1 MAEGTT
7 ATTVD
12 EYLAALPDD
21 RRPALAALRSL
32 IVDHLPDG
40 YEETVLWG
48 MPSYVVP
55 LARYPDTYNGQ
66 PLAYVSFA
74 AQKRYS
80 SLYLMALYSDS
91 AEDQAFRERWAG
103 GKGLDMGKSCVRFRE
118 LEDLDLPLIGETI
131 AATPVDRF
139 LETYERLR
147 SR

>member
-1 MAEGTT
+1 VAEGTT

-55 LARYPDTYNGQ
+55 LVRYPDTYNGQ

-74 AQKRYS
+74 AQKRYA

-91 AEDQAFRERWAG
+91 AEDQAFRSRWAG
-103 GKGLDMGKSCVRFRE
+103 GKRLYMGKSCVRFRG
-118 LEDLDLPLIGETI
+118 LDDLDLPLIGETI
-131 AATPVDRF
+131 AATTVDRF
-139 LETYERLR
+139 LETYERIR
-147 SR
+147 PR